1 MHLSTIIRKNF
12 LNLFISSI
20 SRLVA
25 NSLLFIIVGRF
36 YGPATFGSFTSSY
49 TMSLLFT
56 YLADFGFD
64 VLMTSEIAKD
74 RENIDHIISRF
85 LPIKILFASLAVI
98 LFLTT
103 SIFIPTNFTTK
114 IVLYIFSVNIILNTL
129 LNMIFAIFKGYER
142 FDYEAKIW
150 FSTNILL
157 LIFITVL
164 SYYKMSIFFVAGSII
179 FCRFIGLTYALFQLK
194 PYLKKGAI
202 KLSFEFSKILTDLKF
217 VSLFGLDLLFGAL
230 YLQIDTVLILSLKGE
245 EQAGIYQ
252 SVFRLAMMVFI
263 FPDLITNTI
272 FPTVVRLYHQGNEAW
287 KRLSEVALRF
297 LYFASL
303 PVAFILFIHAEDI
316 LTLIYGQ
323 KEFFKDIN
331 HLYYSTLI
339 LKITTATFI
348 LRFCAA
354 PLAMVLTVKGKQ
366 NIRTA
371 IVFVAAVM
379 NISFNFWLI
388 PIYGARGAI
397 IISCLTNLFT
407 FIAYLLSSHG
417 VNWLLKKK
425 IIIPFF
431 LLAFFLVINP
441 YLNSIVSISIQASL
455 LIVYVIYG
463 FYYLL
468 SYEEKKLLLE

>member
-12 LNLFISSI
+12 SSLFISSI

-36 YGPATFGSFTSSY
+36 YGTATFGSFTSSY

-64 VLMTSEIAKD
+64 ILMTSEIAKN
-74 RENIDHIISRF
+74 RENIDQIIARF

-103 SIFIPTNFTTK
+103 SFFIPANTTTK
-114 IVLYIFSVNIILNTL
+114 IIMFIFSANILLNTL
-129 LNMIFAIFKGYER
+129 LNMVFAIFKGFER

-150 FSTNILL
+150 FSTNMLL
-157 LIFITVL
+157 LIFITAL
-164 SYYKMSIFFVAGSII
+164 SSYRMNIYFVAASII
-179 FCRFIGLTYALFQLK
+179 FCRLLGLGLAFYQLK
-194 PYLKKGAI
+194 PYVSKRAV
-202 KLSFEFSKILTDLKF
+202 KLNFEFYKILSDLKF
-217 VSLFGLDLLFGAL
+217 VSLFGLDLIFGAL
-230 YLQIDTVLILSLKGE
+230 YLQIDTVLIMSLKGE

-272 FPTVVRLYHQGNEAW
+272 FPTVVRLYHQGSEAW

-303 PVAFILFIHAEDI
+303 PVSFILFVHADEI
-316 LTLIYGQ
+316 LKLIYGE

-331 HLYYSTLI
+331 HLYYSVLI

-348 LRFCAA
+348 IRFCAA

-371 IVFVAAVM
+371 IVFVAAVL
-379 NISFNFWLI
+379 NISFNFYFI

-397 IISCLTNLFT
+397 VISCLTNLFT
-407 FIAYLLSSHG
+407 FVAYLLSSNG
-417 VNWLLKKK
+417 VKWLLKKK
-425 IIIPFF
+425 IIIPFVF
-431 LLAFFLVINP
+431 LILFILINP
-441 YLNSIVSISIQASL
+441 YLNSIVSLSIQASL
-455 LIVYVIYG
+455 LLVYVLYG
-463 FYYLL
+463 FYYLF